1 MPKYGHAIPKKQAP
15 HLEREILILQEH
27 FTQEN
32 TQIDMK
38 TSVFTLFLLIIAG
51 TTPAYSQIET
61 LATQD
66 KSDGWLLTANAE
78 FGGIPVIT
86 VLFVEGGDQDVD
98 AGQGISLSVG
108 RFIRPNSGPWMYS
121 AGLGYK
127 YVTTAAD
134 NADITLTRFVLDARV
149 DRGLQN
155 NLWIGA
161 GPVLHFG
168 TSLKT
173 DGFGL
178 NESYDPAIG
187 MNLRF
192 GWKALSATYTVMS
205 YKGEFGGTYN
215 ASGIGF
221 SGHYPF

>member
-1 MPKYGHAIPKKQAP
+1 
-15 HLEREILILQEH
+15 
-27 FTQEN
+27 
-32 TQIDMK
+32 MK
-38 TSVFTLFLLIIAG
+38 TSVFTLFLLTIAG
-51 TTPAYSQIET
+51 AAPAFAQIET
-61 LATQD
+61 FDTQD
-66 KSDGWLLTANAE
+66 KSTGWLLTFNAE
-78 FGGIPVIT
+78 FGGDAVAT
-86 VLFVEGGDQDVD
+86 VLFTDGSEQDVN

-108 RFIRPNSGPWMYS
+108 RFFRPNAGPFMFSG
-121 AGLGYK
+121 GLGYK
-127 YVTTAAD
+127 YVTTKAD

-168 TSLKT
+168 TKLKT
-173 DGFGL
+173 DGLGPNETYDAALGL
-178 NESYDPAIG
+178 NF
-187 MNLRF
+187 RF

-221 SGHYPF
+221 SGHFPF

>member
-1 MPKYGHAIPKKQAP
+1 MKSSFAFAI
-15 HLEREILILQEH
+15 LFL
-27 FTQEN
+27 
-32 TQIDMK
+32 
-38 TSVFTLFLLIIAG
+38 VFTALPLRA
-51 TTPAYSQIET
+51 QIET
-61 LATQD
+61 FDSAEKTA
-66 KSDGWLLTANAE
+66 GWLMTFNAE
-78 FGGIPVIT
+78 FGGDAVAT
-86 VLFVEGGDQDVD
+86 VLFTDGSEQDVN

-108 RFIRPNSGPWMYS
+108 RFYRPNAGPYMLS

-127 YVTTAAD
+127 YVTTKAD

-161 GPVLHFG
+161 GPVLHVG
-168 TSLKT
+168 TRLKT
-173 DGFGL
+173 DGLGP
-178 NESYDPAIG
+178 NETYDPALG
-187 MNLRF
+187 LNLRF
-192 GWKALSATYTVMS
+192 GWKALSVTYTMMS